1 MRRIRIEE
9 MRHQRGGSGRVQVR
23 GLVGD
28 DPRVQPGHVP
38 GSQRIHGRRQRAQLP
53 GLADERPG
61 GPRTD
66 GQDTGDLL
74 HDGHLS
80 KNPVLQGS
88 SGRGH
93 GLLQFEGL
101 GGIPGLDRC
110 DLRLQPGNEAHP
122 FQPDLV
128 LPFQHINPGAP
139 VNDGG
144 RLHTFFFKEQRVD
157 GSHSGKNTLQ
167 WCCYHC
173 AVSHI

>member
-1 MRRIRIEE
+1 M
-9 MRHQRGGSGRVQVR
+9 
-23 GLVGD
+23 
-28 DPRVQPGHVP
+28 QPGHVP

-53 GLADERPG
+53 GLADERTG

-74 HDGHLS
+74 HEGHLS

-122 FQPDLV
+122 FQPDLI
-128 LPFQHINPGAP
+128 LAFQHINPVASHSASSTGAQRRIL
-139 VNDGG
+139 N
-144 RLHTFFFKEQRVD
+144 EQRIN
-157 GSHSGKNTLQ
+157 GSNGGTNALHYCRFNRPLTHTNIIYGGTDIRRG
-167 WCCYHC
+167 CG
-173 AVSHI
+173 